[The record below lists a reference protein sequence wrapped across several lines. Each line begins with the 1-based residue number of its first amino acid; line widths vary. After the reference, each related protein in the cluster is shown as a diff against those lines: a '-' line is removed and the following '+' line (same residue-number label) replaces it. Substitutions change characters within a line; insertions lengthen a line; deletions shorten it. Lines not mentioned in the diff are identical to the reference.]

1 MIQFQ
6 ACNSAYQAD
15 TVEDASYNW
24 VESSV
29 ALFDGNE
36 QQKKEQLKLFRRSC
50 QVVIDNFQ
58 IKLAQR
64 GAHLIYLPPILVRLE
79 QPPV

>member
-24 VESSV
+24 AESSV

-36 QQKKEQLKLFRRSC
+36 QQKRTVKIISQKLSSRNR
-50 QVVIDNFQ
+50 
-58 IKLAQR
+58 
-64 GAHLIYLPPILVRLE
+64 
-79 QPPV
+79 